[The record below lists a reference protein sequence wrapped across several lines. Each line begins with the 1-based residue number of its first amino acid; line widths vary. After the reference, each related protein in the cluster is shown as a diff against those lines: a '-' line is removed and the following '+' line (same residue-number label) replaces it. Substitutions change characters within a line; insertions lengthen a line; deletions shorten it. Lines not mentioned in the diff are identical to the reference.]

1 MDRLAAV
8 EDESTSTGTVTLA
21 RRGSR
26 FRRHLSVP
34 MKIQGK
40 ADLSSNLQENPS
52 VQVETS
58 DDVAANLD
66 PTEQKLLFGM
76 DDGHCLEV
84 PLGGSLDACSGN
96 SLCGSSLENI
106 HFGAIP
112 SMQSGSWSTLTQE
125 ALQACSNDKGIQE
138 GWSGLSFQKMEHP
151 VVMDSVVSNDNA
163 KRPSTWDDGYLPTP
177 LVSFQ
182 LSAGENNYKQFHQVQ
197 KQKPI
202 LEGSPQA
209 QIPLINEVWV
219 DQSYEQC
226 ANDSVDMQYT
236 EGSCTYQQTEAL
248 VNFPQEFSDTP
259 NFWNSS
265 CTMATGGDCVS
276 DVCDNDVNMG
286 KPGGSNMHVNSG
298 EQPVESDIGSS
309 VQAEV
314 FAVDNYGS
322 VVNTNN
328 FDSKIK
334 EAEKHNY
341 RASAMA
347 QGQQRLRSIR
357 WGFQLYSHNYY
368 KKT

>member
-1 MDRLAAV
+1 MDRLAVV

-34 MKIQGK
+34 MKI
-40 ADLSSNLQENPS
+40 QENPS

-84 PLGGSLDACSGN
+84 PLGGGLDACSGN

-163 KRPSTWDDGYLPTP
+163 KRPTSWDDGYLPTP
-177 LVSFQ
+177 LFQ

-226 ANDSVDMQYT
+226 ANDSVDTQYT

-248 VNFPQEFSDTP
+248 VNFPQEFSDTL

-286 KPGGSNMHVNSG
+286 KPGGSNMHVNSR

-309 VQAEV
+309 VQAEA

-328 FDSKIK
+328 FNSKIK